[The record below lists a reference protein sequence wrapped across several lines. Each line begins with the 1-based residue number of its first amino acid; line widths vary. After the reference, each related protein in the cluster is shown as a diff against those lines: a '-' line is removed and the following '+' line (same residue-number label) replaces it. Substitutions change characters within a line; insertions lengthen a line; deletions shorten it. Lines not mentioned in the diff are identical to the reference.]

1 MAPTTKLRAAIIGA
15 GGRARSSHYVCVSRL
30 SEQVELGAMAEL
42 DPVLMQEV
50 SEEFG
55 IPRTYDDY
63 TEMLATETELGL
75 DIVYCIMN
83 ERYVLQ
89 PALDCINSGERCTP
103 AARCRCTP
111 RLGSGAT
118 SAPDP
123 SSRPTHVSPRAHDDA
138 RTRRSGVAVMLE
150 KPPGANIDETRLILA
165 AAEAA
170 GVTVAVGVQRR
181 FTVVVQEAMRLVG
194 ERGTPTVVS
203 GTFNK
208 MLLGGTGNDA
218 AGAYGAPKNDTS
230 RLSPLT
236 EDRRVPSVTTTLWND
251 GIHIVD
257 TVRYMAGGE
266 SLTPMQLTSSV
277 RRFEPRRSV
286 HHCCME
292 AVRWHAC

>member
-1 MAPTTKLRAAIIGA
+1 
-15 GGRARSSHYVCVSRL
+15 
-30 SEQVELGAMAEL
+30 
-42 DPVLMQEV
+42 
-50 SEEFG
+50 
-55 IPRTYDDY
+55 
-63 TEMLATETELGL
+63 
-75 DIVYCIMN
+75 
-83 ERYVLQ
+83 
-89 PALDCINSGERCTP
+89 
-103 AARCRCTP
+103 
-111 RLGSGAT
+111 
-118 SAPDP
+118 
-123 SSRPTHVSPRAHDDA
+123 
-138 RTRRSGVAVMLE
+138 MLE

-277 RRFEPRRSV
+277 RRFEPPPLCPPLLQLARGQRGCEVDEPEADEGRGAVPACALVVLLHLVVLAQPLRRPVRVALARAQVEHSGARALRARALPLRDSPHARPPGTGAARADDIMIIMSGAPRVKKPAAQDWCRRWENLESV
-286 HHCCME
+286 TVNRNLDPAHLGVGSGM
-292 AVRWHAC
+292 V

>member
-1 MAPTTKLRAAIIGA
+1 MNVRYIPVVYTVCKRPAARGRRGAAARAGAQRQQRRSGRALAIRCSACISMAPTTKLRAAIIGA

-111 RLGSGAT
+111 RLVQHLRQT
-118 SAPDP
+118 
-123 SSRPTHVSPRAHDDA
+123 
-138 RTRRSGVAVMLE
+138 
-150 KPPGANIDETRLILA
+150 LA
-165 AAEAA
+165 AA
-170 GVTVAVGVQRR
+170 RR
-181 FTVVVQEAMRLVG
+181 M
-194 ERGTPTVVS
+194 
-203 GTFNK
+203 
-208 MLLGGTGNDA
+208 
-218 AGAYGAPKNDTS
+218 S
-230 RLSPLT
+230 RPV
-236 EDRRVPSVTTTLWND
+236 RMTTHVLD
-251 GIHIVD
+251 D
-257 TVRYMAGGE
+257 QASR
-266 SLTPMQLTSSV
+266 
-277 RRFEPRRSV
+277 
-286 HHCCME
+286 
-292 AVRWHAC
+292 